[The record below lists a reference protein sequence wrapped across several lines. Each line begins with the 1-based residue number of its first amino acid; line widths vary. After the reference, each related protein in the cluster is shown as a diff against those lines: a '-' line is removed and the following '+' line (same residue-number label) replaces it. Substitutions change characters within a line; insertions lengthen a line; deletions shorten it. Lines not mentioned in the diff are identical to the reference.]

1 MVVYT
6 FEVCVKG
13 QREPKKLK
21 FGVGVEM
28 CVSHNMKCA
37 SVVIEDELL
46 CFDNGKVVPQFLDF
60 PQNIPWESPSL
71 FRRWL
76 SHSSVLPPWHKRD
89 CGRGCKGTEMGSQV
103 FNAYIS
109 HGICCGCC

>member
-37 SVVIEDELL
+37 SVVTEDELL
-46 CFDNGKVVPQFLDF
+46 CFDNGTTVPGL
-60 PQNIPWESPSL
+60 SPEYSL
-71 FRRWL
+71 GKSKF
-76 SHSSVLPPWHKRD
+76 
-89 CGRGCKGTEMGSQV
+89 
-103 FNAYIS
+103 I
-109 HGICCGCC
+109 